1 MNDKDESYAVPM
13 EHGPEPEVDPDI
25 KETLLRK
32 REVILDRLK
41 RIEVAISQLRG
52 EFRQK
57 IGELEAQRQPAQEAL
72 HHVEALLRLEGIRLD
87 DTQSDSKD
95 KLVGR
100 VPVTGTALALDAAYR
115 LLERAHRAMHYRE
128 IARQL
133 REQHV
138 LVAGK
143 DPAATLLS
151 GMARDARFRRAK
163 KRGMYRLSGLSIDK
177 TKVKR
182 SKT

>member
-1 MNDKDESYAVPM
+1 
-13 EHGPEPEVDPDI
+13 
-25 KETLLRK
+25 
-32 REVILDRLK
+32 
-41 RIEVAISQLRG
+41 
-52 EFRQK
+52 
-57 IGELEAQRQPAQEAL
+57 
-72 HHVEALLRLEGIRLD
+72 
-87 DTQSDSKD
+87 
-95 KLVGR
+95 
-100 VPVTGTALALDAAYR
+100 
-115 LLERAHRAMHYRE
+115 MHYRE